1 MYLPFFVARKETK
14 RQRSWHLVSPE
25 RTTRKSEAAKLRRY
39 EVAGFSSLQEEGNQA
54 LSYICVANVRRN
66 NLRSRL

>member
-39 EVAGFSSLQEEGNQA
+39 EVAGFLSMKEEGTQE
-54 LSYICVANVRRN
+54 LSARKPCAIIWIKT
-66 NLRSRL
+66 